1 MGVVYYKQNKNIL
14 EPHLSWDEMRL
25 VYVSFNDRQET
36 LTPTAVH
43 CHEKN
48 LELQYICG
56 GRGNLRIGS
65 RLYEV
70 QEGDLLVYNQG
81 ELHDESA
88 DPEAGLWFYNC
99 GVTGLNLPGRPE
111 GELIAPETS
120 PRIHAGE
127 TAGVVE
133 SLFKLLYAEV
143 ERDLPKN
150 EQITH
155 DILRVLISMILYQLP
170 KERQLPPREKDR
182 LLIACKDYID
192 GHFMEELTVE
202 KLAERSHMS
211 ISGFAHQFKKIFGFP
226 PIQSISSAGASA
238 RHSAC
243 FSRRTSPSRRSAYA
257 WGMTTSVT
265 STISSSALQECRRRT
280 TANRRSERISS
291 RSSTSCY
298 CIIQS
303 EPVASGLPAF
313 AETCKSSD
321 LHVFFVGKASRNEK
335 VIF

>member
-56 GRGNLRIGS
+56 GRGNLRIGN

-88 DPEAGLWFYNC
+88 DPEEGLWFYNC

-211 ISGFAHQFKKIFGFP
+211 ISGFAHQFKKILGSRP
-226 PIQSISSAGASA
+226 SSISSAGASA

>member
-56 GRGNLRIGS
+56 GRGNLRIGN

-88 DPEAGLWFYNC
+88 DPEEGLWFYNC

-170 KERQLPPREKDR
+170 KERQLPSREKDR

-226 PIQSISSAGASA
+226 PIQYI
-238 RHSAC
+238 
-243 FSRRTSPSRRSAYA
+243 
-257 WGMTTSVT
+257 
-265 STISSSALQECRRRT
+265 IRRRIGEAQRLLFT
-280 TANRRSERISS
+280 TDLSITEVSVRVGYDNISYFNNQFK
-291 RSSTSCY
+291 R
-298 CIIQS
+298 
-303 EPVASGLPAF
+303 F
-313 AETCKSSD
+313 AGMSPQNYRKSKVGVHQFKKLNKLL
-321 LHVFFVGKASRNEK
+321 LHHP
-335 VIF
+335 I

>member
-43 CHEKN
+43 FHEKN

-88 DPEAGLWFYNC
+88 DPEQGLWFYNC
-99 GVTGLNLPGRPE
+99 GVTGVNLPGRPE

-120 PRIHAGE
+120 PRIHVGE
-127 TAGVVE
+127 MAGVVE

-155 DILRVLISMILYQLP
+155 DILRVLISMLLYQLP

-192 GHFMEELTVE
+192 SHFMEELTVE

-226 PIQSISSAGASA
+226 PIQYI
-238 RHSAC
+238 
-243 FSRRTSPSRRSAYA
+243 
-257 WGMTTSVT
+257 
-265 STISSSALQECRRRT
+265 IRRRIGEAQRLLFT
-280 TANRRSERISS
+280 TDLSITEVSVRVGYDNISYFNNQFK
-291 RSSTSCY
+291 R
-298 CIIQS
+298 
-303 EPVASGLPAF
+303 F
-313 AETCKSSD
+313 AGMSPQNYRKSKVGAHQFKKLNKLL
-321 LHVFFVGKASRNEK
+321 LHHP
-335 VIF
+335 I

>member
-88 DPEAGLWFYNC
+88 DPEQGLWFYNC
-99 GVTGLNLPGRPE
+99 GVTGVNLPGRPE

-127 TAGVVE
+127 MAGVVE

-192 GHFMEELTVE
+192 SHFMEELTVE

-226 PIQSISSAGASA
+226 PIQYI
-238 RHSAC
+238 
-243 FSRRTSPSRRSAYA
+243 
-257 WGMTTSVT
+257 
-265 STISSSALQECRRRT
+265 IRRRIGQAQTLLIT
-280 TANRRSERISS
+280 TDLSITEVSVRVGYDNISYFNNQFKRFAGMSPQSYRKYKVGERQFKNLNKLVPHLNS
-291 RSSTSCY
+291 
-298 CIIQS
+298 
-303 EPVASGLPAF
+303 
-313 AETCKSSD
+313 
-321 LHVFFVGKASRNEK
+321 
-335 VIF
+335 

>member
-170 KERQLPPREKDR
+170 KERQLPSREKDR

-192 GHFMEELTVE
+192 SHFMEELTVE

-226 PIQSISSAGASA
+226 PIQYI
-238 RHSAC
+238 
-243 FSRRTSPSRRSAYA
+243 
-257 WGMTTSVT
+257 
-265 STISSSALQECRRRT
+265 IRRRIGEAQRLLFT
-280 TANRRSERISS
+280 TDLSITEVSVRVGYDNISYFNNQFK
-291 RSSTSCY
+291 R
-298 CIIQS
+298 
-303 EPVASGLPAF
+303 F
-313 AETCKSSD
+313 AGMSPQNYRKSKVGVHQFKKLNKLL
-321 LHVFFVGKASRNEK
+321 LHHP
-335 VIF
+335 I

>member
-88 DPEAGLWFYNC
+88 DPEQGLWFYNC

-127 TAGVVE
+127 MAGVVE

-155 DILRVLISMILYQLP
+155 DILRVLISMLLYQLP

-192 GHFMEELTVE
+192 SHFMEELTVE

-226 PIQSISSAGASA
+226 PIQYI
-238 RHSAC
+238 
-243 FSRRTSPSRRSAYA
+243 
-257 WGMTTSVT
+257 
-265 STISSSALQECRRRT
+265 IRRRIGQAQTLLIT
-280 TANRRSERISS
+280 TDLSITEVSVRVGYDNISYFNNQFKRFAGMSPQSYRKYKVGERQFKNLNKLVPHLNS
-291 RSSTSCY
+291 
-298 CIIQS
+298 
-303 EPVASGLPAF
+303 
-313 AETCKSSD
+313 
-321 LHVFFVGKASRNEK
+321 
-335 VIF
+335 

>member
-56 GRGNLRIGS
+56 GRGNLRIGN

-88 DPEAGLWFYNC
+88 DPEEGLWFYNC

-120 PRIHAGE
+120 PRIHACE

-182 LLIACKDYID
+182 LLIACKD
-192 GHFMEELTVE
+192 
-202 KLAERSHMS
+202 
-211 ISGFAHQFKKIFGFP
+211 
-226 PIQSISSAGASA
+226 
-238 RHSAC
+238 
-243 FSRRTSPSRRSAYA
+243 
-257 WGMTTSVT
+257 
-265 STISSSALQECRRRT
+265 
-280 TANRRSERISS
+280 
-291 RSSTSCY
+291 
-298 CIIQS
+298 
-303 EPVASGLPAF
+303 
-313 AETCKSSD
+313 
-321 LHVFFVGKASRNEK
+321 
-335 VIF
+335 

>member
-56 GRGNLRIGS
+56 GRGNLRSGS

-88 DPEAGLWFYNC
+88 DPEQGLWFYNC

-127 TAGVVE
+127 MAGVVE

-170 KERQLPPREKDR
+170 KECQLPPREKDR

-192 GHFMEELTVE
+192 SHFMEELTVE

-226 PIQSISSAGASA
+226 PIQYI
-238 RHSAC
+238 
-243 FSRRTSPSRRSAYA
+243 
-257 WGMTTSVT
+257 
-265 STISSSALQECRRRT
+265 IRRRIGEAQRLLFT
-280 TANRRSERISS
+280 TDLSITEVSVRVGYDNISYFNNQFK
-291 RSSTSCY
+291 R
-298 CIIQS
+298 
-303 EPVASGLPAF
+303 F
-313 AETCKSSD
+313 AGMSPQNYRKSKVGAHQFKKLNKLL
-321 LHVFFVGKASRNEK
+321 LHHP
-335 VIF
+335 I

>member
-1 MGVVYYKQNKNIL
+1 M
-14 EPHLSWDEMRL
+14 
-25 VYVSFNDRQET
+25 
-36 LTPTAVH
+36 
-43 CHEKN
+43 
-48 LELQYICG
+48 
-56 GRGNLRIGS
+56 
-65 RLYEV
+65 

-88 DPEAGLWFYNC
+88 DPEQGLWFYNC
-99 GVTGLNLPGRPE
+99 GVTGVNLPGRPE

-127 TAGVVE
+127 MAGVVE

-192 GHFMEELTVE
+192 SHFMEELTVE

-226 PIQSISSAGASA
+226 PIQYI
-238 RHSAC
+238 
-243 FSRRTSPSRRSAYA
+243 
-257 WGMTTSVT
+257 
-265 STISSSALQECRRRT
+265 IRRRIGEAQRLLFT
-280 TANRRSERISS
+280 TDLSITEVSVRVGYDNISYFNNQFK
-291 RSSTSCY
+291 R
-298 CIIQS
+298 
-303 EPVASGLPAF
+303 F
-313 AETCKSSD
+313 AGMSPQNYRKSKVGAHQFKKLNKLL
-321 LHVFFVGKASRNEK
+321 LHHP
-335 VIF
+335 I